1 MHAPNRKP
9 TGENANQSITPIN
22 VQYAFL
28 PVIAIVV
35 VSINRPARDCIWPI
49 DGLSP
54 LDIHIPDTFSV
65 AAASAGI

>member
-1 MHAPNRKP
+1 MHQTENA

-35 VSINRPARDCIWPI
+35 VSINRPARD
-49 DGLSP
+49 
-54 LDIHIPDTFSV
+54 
-65 AAASAGI
+65 